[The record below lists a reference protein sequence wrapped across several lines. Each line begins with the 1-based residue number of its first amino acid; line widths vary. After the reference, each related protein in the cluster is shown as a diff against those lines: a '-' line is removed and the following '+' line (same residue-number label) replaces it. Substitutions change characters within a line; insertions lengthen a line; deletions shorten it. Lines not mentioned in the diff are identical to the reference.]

1 MPAKPESKCDY
12 VVLEKFALALLAPR
26 MSSLRNFFRLGAL
39 LILGTTAAHAH
50 DALQS
55 STNIR
60 LWPDQMEVTVLM
72 ARASSLSLVDNS
84 PNVPITTENFADT
97 YQALLLKSAPT
108 LVEITLDSKEI
119 KPRSMAVSLPDET
132 DVEFDFVYD
141 RPANGRRMQVTISFL
156 KKMPAGFMDSLEMSE
171 ATNIL
176 GYGDQ
181 SDDDPV
187 WEIKIG
193 DPPIKL
199 PFEKNPPIPSASIP
213 VPASLSAATAQLSS
227 PVTVASVSYPASYLI
242 PAIVLPAVIL
252 LLIILFVRKKAGRR

>member
-1 MPAKPESKCDY
+1 
-12 VVLEKFALALLAPR
+12 
-26 MSSLRNFFRLGAL
+26 LRNFFRLGAL
-39 LILGTTAAHAH
+39 FILGTAAAHAH

-55 STNIR
+55 TTNIR
-60 LWPDQMEVTVLM
+60 LRPDQMEMTVLM
-72 ARASSLSLVDNS
+72 ARASSFPLVDNA
-84 PNVPITTENFADT
+84 PNAPITSENFAGT
-97 YQALLLKSAPT
+97 YHDLLLKSAPT

-141 RPANGRRMQVTISFL
+141 RPANGRRMLVTISFL

-171 ATNIL
+171 GTNIL

-193 DPPIKL
+193 DPPLKL
-199 PFEKNPPIPSASIP
+199 PFEKNPPAVPSATIS
-213 VPASLSAATAQLSS
+213 VPASSSTAPTQLSS
-227 PVTVASVSYPASYLI
+227 LTTVASVSYPASYWI

-252 LLIILFVRKKAGRR
+252 LLIILFFRNKAGRR